1 MLPKQLIPLD
11 RQNQNV
17 FGMTRTG
24 KSYGVYKSLLA
35 APAGVLYYNVQH
47 EEKFRRGFIEA
58 SMKDDLQA
66 IVRALNAG
74 EKICYFPSTDR
85 DVRNEEFALI
95 VNGMKQQRG
104 NDFFLV
110 ADEAHL
116 YKGVADKALEELVT
130 TGISWG
136 ITTITISQRAA
147 NVNHTVLTQSPVK
160 VFFELD
166 TMDQEYF
173 RSKKYPIDEI
183 MSRITAE
190 LSPTQI
196 AGHSPHLGNYIVYER
211 GEIKGAYRI

>member
-1 MLPKQLIPLD
+1 MLQKKLIPLD

-17 FGMTRTG
+17 FGMTRSG
-24 KSYGVYKSLLA
+24 KSYGVYMSLLM
-35 APAGVLYYNVQH
+35 APAGVLYFNVQH

-58 SMKDDLQA
+58 SMKDDLRA
-66 IVRALNAG
+66 IVEALNDG

-85 DVRNEEFALI
+85 DIRNEEFALI
-95 VNGMKQQRG
+95 VNGMKRQRG

-116 YKGVADKALEELVT
+116 YKGPADKALEELVT

-173 RSKKYPIDEI
+173 RAKKFPIDPIQDRVKSE
-183 MSRITAE
+183 R
-190 LSPTQI
+190 SPTQI
-196 AGHSPHLGNYIVYER
+196 EGHSPYLGNYAVYER